1 MNQQEEISLIKKQN
15 ELILERLNSLDDG
28 TFAVLSTNI
37 RRPSTS
43 SATSP
48 VDMSSLSAR
57 ENIRRPST
65 SSTTFP
71 VDVSSLLAHGN
82 SCRPSTSST
91 TSPVDVS
98 SLSAR
103 GNIRRPSTS
112 STTFPVDFKI
122 KTKDLNISLGYND
135 WFAYKL
141 LKKHVQ
147 HVRDHKAKTI
157 NGYFTKRTRSRG
169 EERPVEKNVEESG
182 GDKEERESK
191 GEEAAAEIEIR
202 DDFNSKEA
210 AAEIEIRDDSDSK
223 EAAAEIEIRDDSD
236 SDIDEDLER
245 QLLNLFRKRYKKTG
259 GTDSSKDEE
268 LERNLIR
275 EIRKKEKE
283 VEEKEKEIEEK
294 EKEIEE
300 KEKEIKEK
308 KMKQPQEVDVP
319 YAKGQ

>member
-15 ELILERLNSLDDG
+15 ELILERLNSLDD
-28 TFAVLSTNI
+28 
-37 RRPSTS
+37 
-43 SATSP
+43 
-48 VDMSSLSAR
+48 AR
-57 ENIRRPST
+57 
-65 SSTTFP
+65 
-71 VDVSSLLAHGN
+71 GN
-82 SCRPSTSST
+82 SRRPSTSST

-112 STTFPVDFKI
+112 STTFPVDTHNKSFVAKPKKKYISKLDMISTLDITNEMYTLCMSSMRICADYHLDYNLSYKDIHKNILFKIIEKFKI

-135 WFAYKL
+135 WFAYEL

-157 NGYFTKRTRSRG
+157 NEYFTKRTRSRG

-182 GDKEERESK
+182 GDEEERESE
-191 GEEAAAEIEIR
+191 GE
-202 DDFNSKEA
+202 
-210 AAEIEIRDDSDSK
+210 

-259 GTDSSKDEE
+259 GTDSNKDEE
-268 LERNLIR
+268 LEHNLIR
-275 EIRKKEKE
+275 EIRSKYERKKRERQLQQQKILLQQQQRKQQQ
-283 VEEKEKEIEEK
+283 EEKEKK
-294 EKEIEE
+294 L
-300 KEKEIKEK
+300 K
-308 KMKQPQEVDVP
+308 KK
-319 YAKGQ
+319 KKKLKKKRKK